1 MARYAWFVLFYV
13 SLLCL
18 FSRVKL
24 VNSQPVRA
32 KDPFCFSREERYD
45 KVKNGN
51 VFEIRKSRAI
61 KY

>member
-51 VFEIRKSRAI
+51 VFEI
-61 KY
+61 